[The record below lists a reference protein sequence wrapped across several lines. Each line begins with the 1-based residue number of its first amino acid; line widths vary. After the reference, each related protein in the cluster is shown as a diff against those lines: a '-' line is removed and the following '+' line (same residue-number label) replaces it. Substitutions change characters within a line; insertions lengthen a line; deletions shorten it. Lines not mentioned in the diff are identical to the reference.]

1 MAVTHHRP
9 TCNHTIVHA
18 HSLVHSSPVTQPK
31 SGRCPGVE
39 FDTRYGYLKK
49 HGHRCLKMPLP
60 ATVRLN
66 RSSLKLKL
74 KRVEHVSPQVKN
86 LKSIF
91 IYRQELKDNSP
102 KSKERQKCGTFRNK
116 CFALIT
122 ACWLEHHNKHVQ
134 HHLRNRLNTFH
145 RTTAYEKQDEQR
157 RLTCRYV
164 LFSDY
169 SRL

>member
-1 MAVTHHRP
+1 MQSHNRTRTLAGPFFPCYPAKVRPVSWCGIRHALRVFEKTWSPLPQDAVTCH
-9 TCNHTIVHA
+9 C
-18 HSLVHSSPVTQPK
+18 SFL
-31 SGRCPGVE
+31 
-39 FDTRYGYLKK
+39 L
-49 HGHRCLKMPLP
+49 
-60 ATVRLN
+60 